1 MSATETRTCVRCAD
15 PIDAGFYGSRRYCS
29 QRCRQRAHE
38 DRVRNTRIDRE
49 EAMRSAPYD
58 VTDCDGC
65 HLVERI
71 PRGELVPDGWRRS
84 LNGELRCPRCYERHI
99 LTICFRN
106 QYPMPS

>member
-1 MSATETRTCVRCAD
+1 MKTKRRTRTRLCAHCGD
-15 PIDAGFYGSRRYCS
+15 PFPQKPKG
-29 QRCRQRAHE
+29 RCRVYCTDSCKHKRFRQAIRQRE
-38 DRVRNTRIDRE
+38 PE
-49 EAMRSAPYD
+49 MRAIPYD

-71 PRGELVPDGWRRS
+71 PAGELVPDGWRRS

>member
-1 MSATETRTCVRCAD
+1 MPLTGAERNRT
-15 PIDAGFYGSRRYCS
+15 Y
-29 QRCRQRAHE
+29 RQRQQQK
-38 DRVRNTRIDRE
+38 TRDLQARLERE
-49 EAMRSAPYD
+49 QAMRAMPYD

-71 PRGELVPDGWRRS
+71 QRGELVPDGWRRS